1 MTQTDWT
8 VNREEVQC
16 CACHSLIIIFL
27 AVQAQTVDSS
37 IRDSVTHSVT
47 ILILEHTET
56 SWTLVTFETFD
67 RSDEKTL
74 YGQKNVKDKYKDKD
88 NDNDK
93 YI

>member
-16 CACHSLIIIFL
+16 FACHSLIVIFL
-27 AVQAQTVDSS
+27 AVQTQSEDSS
-37 IRDSVTHSVT
+37 KRDSVTHSVT
-47 ILILEHTET
+47 IFVMEHTET

-74 YGQKNVKDKYKDKD
+74 CGQKKRKR
-88 NDNDK
+88 
-93 YI
+93 